1 MNSTAKRSEPIAI
14 RLLSLIIILA
24 LVLGVGLATG
34 LVLRH
39 IVQTGPLWIVVALGA
54 TRSRS
59 TGWIGLPLFVFWLML
74 MVLIWLYLFGIV
86 HVISGQFM
94 PIEVVMTIIVGVASL
109 GGILMFA
116 RFPSVLS
123 AAKAGSFFVAMALLQ
138 CACFRISFLPAVV
151 RR

>member
-1 MNSTAKRSEPIAI
+1 MNSTTTRSEPIAI
-14 RLLSLIIILA
+14 SLLSLIIILA

-94 PIEVVMTIIVGVASL
+94 PIEVAMTIIVGVASL

-116 RFPSVLS
+116 RLPSALS

-138 CACFRISFLPAVV
+138 LAFFRISFLPAVV